1 MNATFSDIADA
12 LRGAERILVAS
23 HHRPDADA
31 LGSTI
36 ALTLWLREIGKTVT
50 AWNQD
55 GVQQKFNYLPRHEL
69 VELAPVTPHEFD
81 LVVALDN
88 SVKNRLGSVVD
99 AIAPGARWLN
109 IDHHVSNDRYGDV
122 NYVDPTAPAT
132 GQILFEFFRDQGITI
147 SADMAVNLYAA
158 ISTDTGSFQ
167 YGGTDARTFAAAG
180 GLVEAGVEVAP
191 VSQSMYESQPRRR
204 LELLRHVLNVAKFT
218 CDGHLA
224 SAALSLATVKDLDV
238 LPEDNEGIIDNLRA
252 VDTVVAAVFFEELP
266 EGLVRVSA
274 RSKDLRVSVCKV
286 CQQFGGG
293 GHVLASGARVR
304 GTLEEVEKNFLEAVS
319 HEIRNRN

>member
-1 MNATFSDIADA
+1 MNATFSEIADA

-36 ALTLWLREIGKTVT
+36 AFTLWLRELGKEVT

-55 GVQQKFNYLPRHEL
+55 GVLGKFVYLPRHDL
-69 VELAPVTPHEFD
+69 VSTPPASVHAFD

-88 SVKNRLGSVVD
+88 SLKDRLGTVVD
-99 AIAPGARWLN
+99 AIAPGAKWLN
-109 IDHHVSNDRYGDV
+109 IDHHASNDRYGDV

-132 GQILFEFFRDQGITI
+132 GQIVYEFFRDQGIAI
-147 SADMAVNLYAA
+147 SPDMAVNLYAA

-167 YGGTDARTFAAAG
+167 YAGTDARTFAAAAA
-180 GLVEAGVEVAP
+180 LVEAGVEVAP
-191 VSQSMYESQPRRR
+191 VSQSMYESHPRRR

-218 CDGHLA
+218 CDGHVA
-224 SAALSLATVKDLDV
+224 SAALSLATVQELGV
-238 LPEDNEGIIDNLRA
+238 LAEDTEGIIDDLRA
-252 VDTVVAAVFFEELP
+252 VAEVVAAVFFEELP
-266 EGLVRVSA
+266 EGRVRVSA
-274 RSKDLRVSVCKV
+274 RSKDPRVNVCKV

-293 GHVLASGARVR
+293 GHPLASGARVK
-304 GTLEEVEKNFLEAVS
+304 GALEEVEKNFLEAVS